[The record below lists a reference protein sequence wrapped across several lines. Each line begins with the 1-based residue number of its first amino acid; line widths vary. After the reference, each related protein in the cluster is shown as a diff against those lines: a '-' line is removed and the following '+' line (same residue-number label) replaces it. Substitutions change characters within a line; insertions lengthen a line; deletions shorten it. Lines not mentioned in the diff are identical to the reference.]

1 MRATRWIVIVLV
13 AAAGLLAAG
22 VWLLTALVDAGR
34 FRPQIQAAAEA
45 ATGRAL
51 RIDGDVSLDVFP
63 WLAVTVSD
71 AALANP
77 PGFESP
83 ELLRW
88 SELSLGAR
96 VMPLLRGE
104 LELSRIRLTG
114 ARLQLERRADGVANW
129 QGLGSTATAGDAQRR
144 STVLRS
150 LEGIELRDGA
160 VSFVDAAA
168 GTRVAL
174 RDLALTL
181 PGWTPG
187 APLPLRLSGQV
198 ELGGQTAWPFALS
211 TVLQQQEAATT
222 LGELRGT
229 LTWKTRP
236 DARGLQLALATD
248 RIEVLHEPVVLRGA
262 PLDILIGTGAPA
274 QRDRLAI
281 RDWRYVAGGPQSAAS
296 AQLELRL
303 ANLRRSLLDAGITPP
318 YTTDPTALTNLR
330 LTTGLRLAGEAWQV
344 EPLEIALDA
353 TTLRGRAQR
362 GADGVTD
369 LTLAGDRMNLGRY
382 LEPDDAPTPPF
393 VFPTASLRALE
404 LRATLTLERATLG
417 DAELEGVTLRLLH
430 DAAGLRQAPAAAA
443 PSPSAPAAP

>member
-1 MRATRWIVIVLV
+1 MRATRWIVIILV

-34 FRPQIQAAAEA
+34 FRPQIQAAVEA

-51 RIDGDVSLDVFP
+51 QIDGDVELDVFP
-63 WLAVTVSD
+63 WLAVTVRD

-77 PGFESP
+77 PGFENP

-104 LELSRIRLTG
+104 LVLSRIRLTG

-129 QGLGSTATAGDAQRR
+129 QGLGSAASAGDAQRR

-150 LEGIELRDGA
+150 LEGIELRDAA
-160 VSFVDAAA
+160 VTYVDAAA

-187 APLPLRLSGQV
+187 APLPLQLSGVV
-198 ELGGQTAWPFALS
+198 EPNGQAPWPFALS
-211 TVLQQQEAATT
+211 TVLQQQESATT

-229 LTWKTRP
+229 LTWKARP
-236 DARGLQLALATD
+236 DARGLQLALATE

-262 PLDILIGTGAPA
+262 PLQILIGSGVTA
-274 QRDRLAI
+274 QRDRLVI
-281 RDWRYVAGGPQSAAS
+281 RDWRYVSGGPQSAAD
-296 AQLELRL
+296 AQLDLRL

-318 YTTDPTALTNLR
+318 YTTDPVALAALR
-330 LTTGLRLAGEAWQV
+330 VAAGFRLEGAAWQV
-344 EPLEIALDA
+344 QPLEIVLDA
-353 TTLRGRAQR
+353 TTLRGRAGR
-362 GADGVTD
+362 GDDGVIE
-369 LTLAGDRMNLGRY
+369 LALAGDRMDLARY

-393 VFPTASLRALE
+393 VFPTATLRALE
-404 LRATLTLERATLG
+404 MPATVTLERATLG
-417 DAELEGVTLRLLH
+417 DALLEGVTLRLLH
-430 DAAGLRQAPAAAA
+430 DAGGLRRAPAGADTAT
-443 PSPSAPAAP
+443 P

>member
-1 MRATRWIVIVLV
+1 VRATRWIVITLV
-13 AAAGLLAAG
+13 AAAGLLAAS

-34 FRPQIQAAAEA
+34 FRPQILAAVEA

-51 RIDGDVSLDVFP
+51 QIDGDVSLDVFP

-77 PGFESP
+77 PGFASP

-96 VMPLLRGE
+96 VAPLLRGE

-129 QGLGSTATAGDAQRR
+129 QGLGSAVTAADAQRR

-150 LEGIELRDGA
+150 LEGIDLRDGS
-160 VSFVDAAA
+160 VTFVDAAA

-181 PGWTPG
+181 PGWTRG
-187 APLPLRLSGQV
+187 APLPLQLSGLI
-198 ELGGQTAWPFALS
+198 ELGGQAAWPFALS

-248 RIEVLHEPVVLRGA
+248 RIEVMHEPVMLRGA
-262 PLDILIGTGAPA
+262 PLEILIGTGATA
-274 QRDRLAI
+274 QRDRIAI

-330 LTTGLRLAGEAWQV
+330 LTGGLRLAGEAWQV
-344 EPLEIALDA
+344 EPLEIVLDA

-362 GADGVTD
+362 AGDGVIE
-369 LTLAGDRMNLGRY
+369 LALAGDRMDLGRY

-404 LRATLTLERATLG
+404 MRATVTLEGATLG
-417 DAELEGVTLRLLH
+417 DAALEGVTLRLLH
-430 DAAGLRQAPAAAA
+430 DAAGVRRTAAAAA
-443 PSPSAPAAP
+443 PAAP

>member
-1 MRATRWIVIVLV
+1 MRATRWIVIPLV

-34 FRPQIQAAAEA
+34 FRPQIQAAVEA

-51 RIDGDVSLDVFP
+51 QIDGDVSLDVFP

-77 PGFESP
+77 PGFENP

-96 VMPLLRGE
+96 VLPLLRGE

-129 QGLGSTATAGDAQRR
+129 QGLGSTATSDDAQRR
-144 STVLRS
+144 GTVLRS
-150 LEGIELRDGA
+150 LEGIELRDGS

-187 APLPLRLSGQV
+187 APLPVQLSGV
-198 ELGGQTAWPFALS
+198 FELGERAGWPFAVS
-211 TVLQQQEAATT
+211 TVLQQQDAATT

-236 DARGLQLALATD
+236 DARGLQLAFATD
-248 RIEVLHEPVVLRGA
+248 RVEVLHEPVVLRGA
-262 PLDILIGTGAPA
+262 PLEILIGAGATA

-281 RDWRYVAGGPQSAAS
+281 RDWRYVVGGAQSAA
-296 AQLELRL
+296 AANVELRL
-303 ANLRRSLLDAGITPP
+303 ANLRRNLLDAGVTPP
-318 YTTDPTALTNLR
+318 YTTDPTVLAALQVTGQLR
-330 LTTGLRLAGEAWQV
+330 LDGEAWQV
-344 EPLEIALDA
+344 DPLEIALDD
-353 TTLRGRAQR
+353 TTLRGRALR
-362 GADGVTD
+362 AEDGVID
-369 LTLAGDRMNLGRY
+369 LTLAGDRMDLARY
-382 LEPDDAPTPPF
+382 LEPADAPTPPF

-404 LRATLTLERATLG
+404 ARATVTLERATLG
-417 DAELEGVTLRLLH
+417 DAVLEGVTVRLLH
-430 DAAGLRQAPAAAA
+430 DAAGLRSAA
-443 PSPSAPAAP
+443 APAAPAAP